1 MGDLSTVAPGRRT
14 GGRSRREPSKAPY
27 YVVLVLLALF
37 AIGPFVVMVFNSL
50 KTNAEIGRNPLG
62 PPLAPVFQNF
72 PTAWVQGGFA
82 TTMVNSAILT
92 IGTVVGVCIIS
103 GTAAYAMARL
113 DLPGTDAV
121 LLYLFVA
128 SALPFQLFLVPL
140 FFLWSNLQLT
150 NTLFG
155 LIIIYWAIFS
165 PFATLL
171 LRSYLVA
178 LPRGFEDAARVDGAT
193 ELQILLRVILPLS
206 WPGFLTIA
214 LVSGLGAW
222 NEYFFALTF
231 IQDDALKPV
240 TTSFDAFQSNFSRDW
255 GLTSAAGI
263 IIILPVV
270 ALFLVLQRRFING
283 LTAGGLKG

>member
-1 MGDLSTVAPGRRT
+1 LSTAT
-14 GGRSRREPSKAPY
+14 GGRRSRREPSKGPY
-27 YVVLVLLALF
+27 YVVLVLLAIF
-37 AIGPFVVMVFNSL
+37 AIGPLVVLLFNSL
-50 KTNAEIGRNPLG
+50 KTSAEIGRNPLG
-62 PPLAPVFQNF
+62 PPLSPVFQNF

-92 IGTVVGVCIIS
+92 FGTVVGVCIIS

-113 DLPGTDAV
+113 DLPGTDVV

-140 FFLWSNLQLT
+140 FFLWSSLQLT
-150 NTLFG
+150 NTLIG
-155 LIIIYWAIFS
+155 LIIIYWAVFS

-222 NEYFFALTF
+222 NEFFFAVTF

-240 TTSFDAFQSNFSRDW
+240 TTSFLAFQSNFSRDW

-270 ALFLVLQRRFING
+270 ALFLILQRRFING

>member
-1 MGDLSTVAPGRRT
+1 MSALRGSRRNK
-14 GGRSRREPSKAPY
+14 REPSKVPY

-37 AIGPFVVMVFNSL
+37 ALGPLVVLAFNSL
-50 KTNAEIGRNPLG
+50 KTSAEIGRNPLG
-62 PPLAPVFQNF
+62 PPLAPVFGNF
-72 PTAWVQGGFA
+72 ADAWTQGNFA
-82 TTMVNSAILT
+82 STMLNSAILT
-92 IGTVVGVCIIS
+92 VGTVVGVCVIS
-103 GTAAYAMARL
+103 GMAAYALDRL

-128 SALPFQLFLVPL
+128 SAVPFQLFLVPL
-140 FFLWSNLQLT
+140 FFLWSSLHLT

-178 LPRGFEDAARVDGAT
+178 LPRDFEDAARIDGAS
-193 ELQILLRVILPLS
+193 EFQVLLRVVLPLS
-206 WPGFLTIA
+206 WPGFLTVA
-214 LVSGLGAW
+214 LVSGLAAW
-222 NEYFFALTF
+222 NEFFFAITF
-231 IQDDALKPV
+231 IQDENLKPV
-240 TTSFDAFQSNFSRDW
+240 TTSFLAFQSNFSRDW

-263 IIILPVV
+263 LIILPIIV
-270 ALFLVLQRRFING
+270 LFVVLQRRFING

>member
-1 MGDLSTVAPGRRT
+1 MSTAASGRRT
-14 GGRSRREPSKAPY
+14 VGRSRREPSKIPY

-37 AIGPFVVMVFNSL
+37 AIGPFVVLLFNSV
-50 KTNAEIGRNPLG
+50 KTKAEIGRNPLG
-62 PPLAPVFQNF
+62 PPLSPVFENF
-72 PTAWVQGGFA
+72 PTAWSQGGFA

-92 IGTVVGVCIIS
+92 VGTVVGVCVIA
-103 GTAAYAMARL
+103 GMAAYAMARL
-113 DLPGTDAV
+113 DLPGTDVV

-140 FFLWSNLQLT
+140 FFLWSGLNLT
-150 NTLFG
+150 NTLYG

-193 ELQILLRVILPLS
+193 ELQVLLRVVLPLS

-255 GLTSAAGI
+255 GLTGAAGI

-270 ALFLVLQRRFING
+270 VLFLALQRRFISG

>member
-1 MGDLSTVAPGRRT
+1 MSFSTRGRR
-14 GGRSRREPSKAPY
+14 RNRREPSKIPY
-27 YVVLVLLALF
+27 YVVLFLLALF
-37 AIGPFVVMVFNSL
+37 AIGPLVVLLFNSL

-62 PPLAPVFQNF
+62 PPLAPVFENF
-72 PTAWVQGGFA
+72 PTAWAQGDFA
-82 TTMVNSAILT
+82 TTLVNSAILT
-92 IGTVVGVCIIS
+92 TGTVIGVCVIA

-155 LIIIYWAIFS
+155 LVIIYWAIFS

-178 LPRGFEDAARVDGAT
+178 LPRGFEDAARIDGAT
-193 ELQILLRVILPLS
+193 ELQILLRVVLPLS
-206 WPGFLTIA
+206 WPAFLTIA

-222 NEYFFALTF
+222 NEFFFAVTF
-231 IQDDALKPV
+231 IQDDSLKPV
-240 TTSFDAFQSNFSRDW
+240 TTSFLAFQSNFSRDW

-270 ALFLVLQRRFING
+270 AMFLFLQRRFIDG